1 MYLHIG
7 HDTML
12 EIQNIIAI
20 INKNLMDHSPDV
32 RQMIYRYRSL
42 GVLEGDLTDA
52 KSLILTKDRIILSSI
67 SASTLYK
74 RANRSVSKSTVGS
87 VWYTEM

>member
-20 INKNLMDHSPDV
+20 INKNLMDHSPEL
-32 RQMIYRYRSL
+32 RQMISRYRSE
-42 GVLEGDLTDA
+42 GILEGDLKDA
-52 KSLILTKDRIILSSI
+52 KSLIVTKDRVILSSI
-67 SASTLYK
+67 SAATLHK
-74 RANRSVSKSTVGS
+74 RANRSGSQGGAGS